1 MSGMWSRSARDTFK
15 QGSHRRFGV
24 MWLPCHWGH
33 LCALGIG
40 VWLDART
47 PADKIA
53 GDGNPTGVLKE
64 GLAKR

>member
-1 MSGMWSRSARDTFK
+1 
-15 QGSHRRFGV
+15 